1 MEEAC
6 GLPHLTRLFPFGLCR
21 YYMFFLIPI
30 QQHGALK
37 DFPVTSVKKHSG
49 PARAPFELDIEEE
62 DGTIGR
68 MHFDDVRS
76 IDKLRV
82 IDKKGYRSVL
92 TPRSDIVAAFKK
104 YMNL

>member
-37 DFPVTSVKKHSG
+37 DFFEISKHINTPILFKVILSIHMTFTAINIRNRKPLFLSVLSSN
-49 PARAPFELDIEEE
+49 LDRLSFIA
-62 DGTIGR
+62 
-68 MHFDDVRS
+68 DDVA
-76 IDKLRV
+76 INK
-82 IDKKGYRSVL
+82 
-92 TPRSDIVAAFKK
+92 
-104 YMNL
+104 

>member
-37 DFPVTSVKKHSG
+37 DFYKKISRKILRISLFEEG
-49 PARAPFELDIEEE
+49 DAPEGWTPIK
-62 DGTIGR
+62 
-68 MHFDDVRS
+68 
-76 IDKLRV
+76 DK
-82 IDKKGYRSVL
+82 
-92 TPRSDIVAAFKK
+92 
-104 YMNL
+104 

>member
-37 DFPVTSVKKHSG
+37 DFKNKPIRTVVDLFAGTEAVG
-49 PARAPFELDIEEE
+49 YGAFPFGRWEE
-62 DGTIGR
+62 
-68 MHFDDVRS
+68 MQKVS
-76 IDKLRV
+76 L
-82 IDKKGYRSVL
+82 
-92 TPRSDIVAAFKK
+92 P
-104 YMNL
+104 